1 MDVMNGPIIN
11 AEDVDG
17 RVTLVADEIRRFSAR
32 RGDLFFTRTSE
43 TVGEVGT
50 AATLV
55 DDICD
60 ATFSGFILRGRPKT
74 TELDSRFMAHLF
86 QLDVVRQQIMSS
98 ATYTTRALTNGRS
111 LSSILVRLP
120 DAEEQC
126 AIADLVADV
135 DGEIAVLRRRHEK
148 ACALKQGMMQELLT
162 GRTRQSV
169 REALV

>member
-1 MDVMNGPIIN
+1 MRSGDFRPD
-11 AEDVDG
+11 AE
-17 RVTLVADEIRRFSAR
+17 TCSSLALRRP
-32 RGDLFFTRTSE
+32 SE
-43 TVGEVGT
+43 EVGT

-120 DAEEQC
+120 DAEEQMC
-126 AIADLVADV
+126 N
-135 DGEIAVLRRRHEK
+135 RRS
-148 ACALKQGMMQELLT
+148 
-162 GRTRQSV
+162 GR
-169 REALV
+169 